1 MTPTAMPAAGTLLP
15 LSVEL
20 LANGVFVGSVRPRLA
35 VADVEDEVLA
45 LVEVDVALVLESVA
59 VVVIDVEDV
68 VLVLVLEV
76 ELLVELAVEEGGDG
90 AAVAGGANVWTD
102 LLETEFDVGP
112 ETEPKVG

>member
-1 MTPTAMPAAGTLLP
+1 MTPTAIPAAGTLLP

-68 VLVLVLEV
+68 VLVLEV